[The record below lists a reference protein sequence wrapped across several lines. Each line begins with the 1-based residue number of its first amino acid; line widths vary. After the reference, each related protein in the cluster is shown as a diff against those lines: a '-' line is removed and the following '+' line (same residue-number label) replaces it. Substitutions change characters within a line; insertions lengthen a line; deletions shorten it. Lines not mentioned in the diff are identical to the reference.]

1 MLGSRWPRAGM
12 RCLGLCALVGV
23 ACIGTIGGDKGD
35 TGEDRSALCGP
46 LVGASSGST
55 TNVVSDSWY
64 EAPVR
69 FGNTIKMLNFEQL
82 KSELAAVTG
91 ADSTELASAG
101 AAFGAANY
109 KTVFQ
114 DDRTPTSSKL
124 IAYRKIAYKMCGEMV
139 KREGNTRA
147 LFSEIAP
154 SAAINAEDPKVAA
167 QVKKIFARVFLEE
180 PTQVEI
186 DHSTKALGQFVA
198 EGLSPADAWTGLCV
212 GYLSSM
218 RFLTY

>member
-1 MLGSRWPRAGM
+1 MLGTRWPRAGI
-12 RCLGLCALVGV
+12 RCVGLCALMGV
-23 ACIGTIGGDKGD
+23 ACVGTIGEKGGK
-35 TGEDRSALCGP
+35 GEDNSARCAP
-46 LVGASSGST
+46 IVGASSGST

-82 KSELAAVTG
+82 KSELSAVTG

-124 IAYRKIAYKMCGEMV
+124 IAYRKIVYKMCTEMI

-147 LFSEIAP
+147 LFSEVAP
-154 SAAINAEDPKVAA
+154 SAAISAQDPKVAA

-198 EGLSPADAWTGLCV
+198 EGSSPADAWTGLCV

>member
-1 MLGSRWPRAGM
+1 MLGTRWPRVGII
-12 RCLGLCALVGV
+12 RCVGLCGLVGV
-23 ACIGTIGGDKGD
+23 ACVSKLGGGT
-35 TGEDRSALCGP
+35 TEDNSARCAP
-46 LVGASSGST
+46 IVGASSGST

-69 FGNTIKMLNFEQL
+69 FGNTLKMLNFEQL

-124 IAYRKIAYKMCGEMV
+124 IAYRKIAYKMCTEMIT
-139 KREGNTRA
+139 REGNTRA
-147 LFSEIAP
+147 LFSEVAP
-154 SAAINAEDPKVAA
+154 SAAISAQDPKVAA

-186 DHSTKALGQFVA
+186 DHSTNALGQFVA
-198 EGLSPADAWTGLCV
+198 EGSSPAEAWTGLCV